1 MNPRC
6 DNGQVRKGT
15 HTDRE
20 RGRERHLHTSSTVSS
35 GLQFACLQI
44 IRAYTQT
51 DKYTCMYVCTY
62 VCTYMHSC
70 VCVCIYIRTDLRFVI
85 VFCAF
90 FCIYMLPILVIYV
103 PATLRVRARESESIA
118 RSHVAVIGKILL
130 FSSLHHDK
138 IRSHT

>member
-15 HTDRE
+15 ETQRKRDRE
-20 RGRERHLHTSSTVSS
+20 RKRHLHTSSTVSS

-51 DKYTCMYVCTY
+51 DKYSCRYVCI
-62 VCTYMHSC
+62 CIH
-70 VCVCIYIRTDLRFVI
+70 VCVYMQIYVRTYALLQFSVL
-85 VFCAF
+85 F
-90 FCIYMLPILVIYV
+90 FIYMLPILVIYV
-103 PATLRVRARESESIA
+103 PVTLRVRARGGESIA